1 MFLDRVANASEIL
14 LFKKRKLDVKRTLHD
29 LDKDGFGDLGDGH
42 EVTMEDIIDDYFQSQ
57 KDDSKK
63 LSVLKVKEVGDAVK
77 MYIDKDEKEA
87 LKYSIERT
95 LEKHFETLMEREDG
109 LEELEKMIVDNYDE
123 DDDVVDTKAAKASS
137 TTTRHDMSDS
147 GDDLDI
153 DEFQEVSSS
162 KPAARGRGRGAR
174 GRGSRGGARGAAT
187 AAASPAK
194 RGRGARAASAASTQ
208 STLAQSF
215 ARASSRWD
223 AMGRQT
229 SDKQDYT
236 E

>member
-14 LFKKRKLDVKRTLHD
+14 LFKKRKLDAKRTLHD

-57 KDDSKK
+57 KDDTKK

-77 MYIDKDEKEA
+77 MYIDKDEKDA

-174 GRGSRGGARGAAT
+174 GRGSRGGARGAAA

-215 ARASSRWD
+215 ARASSRWE
-223 AMGRQT
+223 ANSR
-229 SDKQDYT
+229 
-236 E
+236 